1 MLYPTHTQKQRKSRD
16 DVPAKCEQILC
27 LNRVWTT
34 QVSSL
39 VRPKISL
46 SSLTH
51 FILEKRNCLW
61 KQCFIVFMHTLLD
74 FLLHVWRG
82 SPRNQV
88 IRLSWKRAMVGRLN
102 VGYHNPSL
110 VVFFFFG
117 LIYLANLMA
126 CLQRTNEP
134 NPWINIYK
142 RGQLI
147 MQSPHKLQLF
157 FVWQKINLLF
167 FLNLFFQPIFGQIF
181 QRFSQNL
188 IADVWCLLMSPS
200 DSQSNV
206 NKPHPHNLGE
216 C

>member
-1 MLYPTHTQKQRKSRD
+1 MNNSSIESSTTKNKSLLSYPLY
-16 DVPAKCEQILC
+16 
-27 LNRVWTT
+27 
-34 QVSSL
+34 
-39 VRPKISL
+39 
-46 SSLTH
+46 
-51 FILEKRNCLW
+51 LEKRNCLW

-82 SPRNQV
+82 SPRYQV
-88 IRLSWKRAMVGRLN
+88 IRQVKRNFLETSYGWATECWLSQSIAGCCFL
-102 VGYHNPSL
+102 
-110 VVFFFFG
+110 G

-167 FLNLFFQPIFGQIF
+167 FLNLFFQPIFGRIF

-188 IADVWCLLMSPS
+188 IADVWCLLMLPS
-200 DSQSNV
+200 NSQSNV
-206 NKPHPHNLGE
+206 NKPHPHNHGK